1 MSRKSSQSRPSEAS
15 RQEKDPGG
23 QDHRRSVEKR
33 VRLKRIVTSVAAGV
47 AAVVT
52 VALGIRKRH

>member
-1 MSRKSSQSRPSEAS
+1 MDQEQPDRKQREAFWE
-15 RQEKDPGG
+15 RKDPGG
-23 QDHRRSVEKR
+23 EDHRRSVEKR
-33 VRLKRIVTSVAAGV
+33 VRLKRIVTGVAAGV